1 MSRLLLNSKLTQQTS
16 VLLVSFICNG
26 EIIMEVNHHY
36 QYDPDKSVQR
46 IKDILGANNSNFPR
60 FNKIPA
66 RDNLTFKTGCYV
78 DVTALF
84 IDIVGSSKLTE
95 VHKRTTLAKIYNCFI
110 SESIAVMSGSMLCKE
125 LSINGDCV
133 WGAFDTHSKA
143 DFDAVFNVTLQL
155 NTTINA
161 LNNELV
167 KKYSKIEVG
176 IGMDYGLALMTKAGY
191 AGSGLNDVIW
201 MGDVVNTACHLANK
215 AGRQGKSPILISENI
230 YSKLSDSN
238 KGCFSCLINFDG
250 IPYYEYYKQ
259 QSVEWFDYLLT
270 KNIK

>member
-1 MSRLLLNSKLTQQTS
+1 
-16 VLLVSFICNG
+16 
-26 EIIMEVNHHY
+26 MEVNHHY
-36 QYDPDKSVQR
+36 QYDPSKSVQR
-46 IKDILGANNSNFPR
+46 IKDILGANNSNLPHLE
-60 FNKIPA
+60 KIPS
-66 RDNLTFKTGCYV
+66 RNCLTFQTGCYV

-84 IDIVGSSKLTE
+84 IDIVGSSSLTE
-95 VHKRTTLAKIYNCFI
+95 VHKRTTLAKVYNCFI
-110 SESIAVMSGSMLCKE
+110 SESIAVMSASTLCKE
-125 LSINGDCV
+125 ISINGDCV
-133 WGAFDTHSKA
+133 WGVFDTSLHK
-143 DFDAVFNVTLQL
+143 DKINTVFNVALQL

-238 KGCFSCLINFDG
+238 KGCFSCFINFDD
-250 IPYYEYYKQ
+250 IPYYEYYNQ
-259 QSVEWFDYLLT
+259 QSVEWLDYLLT